1 MDETLIEAIEVALA
15 SFFSGNNMPDMS
27 GDPRR
32 RLSPLQ
38 RRNLT
43 DAARACAPLAYRAGM
58 ERAAGIAS
66 KHGDWA
72 AERRDDKSCHRD
84 EFSTYR
90 FTGRHLAAHEIAAEI
105 RKEAGEPK

>member
-58 ERAAGIAS
+58 ERAAGIAE
-66 KHGDWA
+66 DYTNA
-72 AERRDDKSCHRD
+72 FPDDAECTDFRVAG
-84 EFSTYR
+84 E
-90 FTGRHLAAHEIAAEI
+90 AIAAAI
-105 RKEAGEPK
+105 LKEAETTEGKQ